1 MHLVGI
7 SEIKDLAGTQQAT
20 FMDWSPI
27 GNISKYLKNEGV
39 LMTSKWG
46 CGGQEVPD
54 KGPDGPAVSLLR
66 SSGTRCSTVHG
77 FRTLGLMII
86 SNFKQAG

>member
-1 MHLVGI
+1 MQKCGNGI

-54 KGPDGPAVSLLR
+54 KGPDGPAVLYGS
-66 SSGTRCSTVHG
+66 
-77 FRTLGLMII
+77 
-86 SNFKQAG
+86 

>member
-46 CGGQEVPD
+46 FRGQKVLD
-54 KGPDGPAVSLLR
+54 KDPDGSAVLYGS
-66 SSGTRCSTVHG
+66 
-77 FRTLGLMII
+77 
-86 SNFKQAG
+86 

>member
-46 CGGQEVPD
+46 CGGQEVTDDNPNA
-54 KGPDGPAVSLLR
+54 KPMSL
-66 SSGTRCSTVHG
+66 G
-77 FRTLGLMII
+77 
-86 SNFKQAG
+86 